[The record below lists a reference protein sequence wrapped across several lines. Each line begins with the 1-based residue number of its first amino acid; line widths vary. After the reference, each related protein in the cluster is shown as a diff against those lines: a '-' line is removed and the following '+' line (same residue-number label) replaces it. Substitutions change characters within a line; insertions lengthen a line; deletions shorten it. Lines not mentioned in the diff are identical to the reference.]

1 MDSIVPEIITGQ
13 DAAASYETGG
23 GAEEAARVEAARAE
37 LYDEAHGISSE
48 GDGGLLL
55 GKYKSADD
63 LAEAYKSLQAE
74 YTRLKSGL
82 PQQEPQLNQ
91 QEVVEGDSEAPEAE
105 QPKAPQ
111 IDEAQAVQI
120 QQRVFEMAGG
130 ESGYQRLA
138 NWVANNLPA
147 DRVNAWNDAL
157 AQGNEAQI
165 VTALKG
171 LQYDYMM
178 ANGYE
183 PRLTGGRA
191 PSNEVRGYSSE
202 AQVVEAM
209 SDPRYSGDNP
219 DPAYIREVERR
230 LAASNV
236 FQTR

>member
-1 MDSIVPEIITGQ
+1 MPEIITGQ
-13 DAAASYETGG
+13 DDSSSYEASGG
-23 GAEEAARVEAARAE
+23 TDEAARVEAARAE
-37 LYDEAHGISSE
+37 LYDEANGIESGTGE
-48 GDGGLLL
+48 LLL
-55 GKYKSADD
+55 GKYRSADD

-74 YTRLKSGL
+74 YTRLKNGGET
-82 PQQEPQLNQ
+82 PEP
-91 QEVVEGDSEAPEAE
+91 ETIEATSDNVDDEESE
-105 QPKAPQ
+105 QPQAPQ
-111 IDEAQAVQI
+111 IDEAKATAI
-120 QQRVFEMAGG
+120 QQRVLEMAGG
-130 ESGYQRLA
+130 EDGYKRLA
-138 NWVANNLPA
+138 NWVAGNLPA

-209 SDPRYSGDNP
+209 NDPRYSGDNP

>member
-1 MDSIVPEIITGQ
+1 VPEIITGQ
-13 DAAASYETGG
+13 DSSMSYETGAA
-23 GAEEAARVEAARAE
+23 AEETARVETARAE
-37 LYDEAHGISSE
+37 LYDEAQGVTDE

-74 YTRLKSGL
+74 FTRLKSGL
-82 PQQEPQLNQ
+82 PPEEQQLNQ
-91 QEVVEGDSEAPEAE
+91 QEVVEDGGVE
-105 QPKAPQ
+105 QTGEEPKAQQ
-111 IDEAQAVQI
+111 ISEAQAVQI

-138 NWVANNLPA
+138 NWVASNLPA
-147 DRVNAWNDAL
+147 DRVNTWNETL
-157 AQGNEAQI
+157 TQGNEAQI
-165 VTALKG
+165 VTALKS

-191 PSNEVRGYSSE
+191 PSNEVRGYNSE

-230 LAASNV
+230 IAASNV

>member
-1 MDSIVPEIITGQ
+1 M
-13 DAAASYETGG
+13 SYETG
-23 GAEEAARVEAARAE
+23 AATEEAARVETARAE
-37 LYDEAHGISSE
+37 LYDEAQGISSE

-55 GKYKSADD
+55 GKYRSADD

-82 PQQEPQLNQ
+82 PPQEQQLNQ
-91 QEVVEGDSEAPEAE
+91 QEVVEEGGNEQESDEPQAPR
-105 QPKAPQ
+105 

-130 ESGYQRLA
+130 QDGYTRLA
-138 NWVANNLPA
+138 NWVASNLPA
-147 DRVNAWNDAL
+147 DRVNSWNEAL
-157 AQGNEAQI
+157 AQGNESQI
-165 VTALKG
+165 ITTLKG

-236 FQTR
+236 FQSR

>member
-1 MDSIVPEIITGQ
+1 MPEIITGQ
-13 DAAASYETGG
+13 DGSMSYETG
-23 GAEEAARVEAARAE
+23 AATDEAARVESARAE
-37 LYDEAHGISSE
+37 LLDEATGQTEQGHG
-48 GDGGLLL
+48 DLLL
-55 GKYKSADD
+55 GKYRSAED

-74 YTRLKSGL
+74 YTRLKSGAT
-82 PQQEPQLNQ
+82 PAEEEAQP
-91 QEVVEGDSEAPEAE
+91 EVVAQSEPEPEGQA
-105 QPKAPQ
+105 KAPQ
-111 IDEAQAVQI
+111 IDEGKAEAI
-120 QQRVFEMAGG
+120 QQRVFDQAGG
-130 ESGYQRLA
+130 EDGYKRLA
-138 NWVANNLPA
+138 TCVAGNLPA

-157 AQGNEAQI
+157 SKGDEAQI

-209 SDPRYSGDNP
+209 SDPRYSGNNP
-219 DPAYIREVERR
+219 DPSYIREVERR
-230 LAASNV
+230 LAVSNV

>member
-1 MDSIVPEIITGQ
+1 M
-13 DAAASYETGG
+13 SYETG
-23 GAEEAARVEAARAE
+23 AATEEAARVEAARAE
-37 LYDEAHGISSE
+37 LYDEAQGTTAE

-55 GKYKSADD
+55 GKYRSTDD

-82 PQQEPQLNQ
+82 PPQEQQLNQ
-91 QEVVEGDSEAPEAE
+91 QEVVEEGGVEQASEEPN
-105 QPKAPQ
+105 APQ
-111 IDEAQAVQI
+111 INETQAVQI

-130 ESGYQRLA
+130 QDGYTRLA
-138 NWVANNLPA
+138 NWVASNLPA
-147 DRVNAWNDAL
+147 DRVNAWNEAL
-157 AQGNEAQI
+157 AQGNESQI

-191 PSNEVRGYSSE
+191 PSNEVRGFSSE

-209 SDPRYSGDNP
+209 NDPRYSGSNP
-219 DPAYIREVERR
+219 DPSYIREVERR

>member
-1 MDSIVPEIITGQ
+1 MPEIITGQ
-13 DAAASYETGG
+13 DGSMSYETG
-23 GAEEAARVEAARAE
+23 AATEEAARVEAARAE
-37 LYDEAHGISSE
+37 LYDEAQGTSE
-48 GDGGLLL
+48 QGDGGLLL
-55 GKYKSADD
+55 GKYRSADD

-82 PQQEPQLNQ
+82 PPQEQQLNQ
-91 QEVVEGDSEAPEAE
+91 QEVIEEGGVEQDSEEPN
-105 QPKAPQ
+105 APQ
-111 IDEAQAVQI
+111 INEAQAVQI

-130 ESGYQRLA
+130 QDGYTRLA
-138 NWVANNLPA
+138 NWVASNLPA
-147 DRVNAWNDAL
+147 DRVNAWNEAL
-157 AQGNEAQI
+157 AQGNESQI

-191 PSNEVRGYSSE
+191 PSNEVRGFSSE

-209 SDPRYSGDNP
+209 NDPRYFGSNP

-230 LAASNV
+230 LAVSNV
-236 FQTR
+236 FQQR

>member
-1 MDSIVPEIITGQ
+1 MPEIITGQ
-13 DAAASYETGG
+13 DDSSSYEASG
-23 GAEEAARVEAARAE
+23 GADEAARVEAARAE
-37 LYDEAHGISSE
+37 LYDEANGFESGTGE
-48 GDGGLLL
+48 LLL
-55 GKYKSADD
+55 GKYRSAED

-74 YTRLKSGL
+74 YTRLKTGGQA
-82 PQQEPQLNQ
+82 PEPQTI
-91 QEVVEGDSEAPEAE
+91 EATSDDSEEEPAE
-105 QPKAPQ
+105 QGQAPQ
-111 IDEAQAVQI
+111 IDEATATAI
-120 QQRVFEMAGG
+120 QQRVLEMAGG
-130 ESGYQRLA
+130 EDGYKRLA
-138 NWVANNLPA
+138 NWVAGNLPA
-147 DRVNAWNDAL
+147 DRVNAWNEAL
-157 AQGNEAQI
+157 AQGNEGQI

>member
-1 MDSIVPEIITGQ
+1 MPEIITGQ
-13 DAAASYETGG
+13 DGSMSYETGAA
-23 GAEEAARVEAARAE
+23 AEEAARVETARAE
-37 LYDEAHGISSE
+37 LYDESQGVSSE
-48 GDGGLLL
+48 GEGELLL
-55 GKYKSADD
+55 GKYRSADD

-74 YTRLKSGL
+74 YTRLKSGAQPE
-82 PQQEPQLNQ
+82 PQQQE
-91 QEVVEGDSEAPEAE
+91 EVVDSSESDEEE
-105 QPKAPQ
+105 QPQAPQ

-130 ESGYQRLA
+130 QDGYTRLA
-138 NWVANNLPA
+138 NWVASNLPA
-147 DRVNAWNDAL
+147 DRVNSWNEAL
-157 AQGNEAQI
+157 AQGNESQI
-165 VTALKG
+165 ITTLKG

>member
-1 MDSIVPEIITGQ
+1 M
-13 DAAASYETGG
+13 SYETG
-23 GAEEAARVEAARAE
+23 AATEEAARVETARAE
-37 LYDEAHGISSE
+37 LYDEAQGVSNE

-55 GKYKSADD
+55 GKYRSAED

-74 YTRLKSGL
+74 YTRLKSGAQPE
-82 PQQEPQLNQ
+82 PQQQAVEEVGQEPA
-91 QEVVEGDSEAPEAE
+91 EDEAE
-105 QPKAPQ
+105 PNSQR
-111 IDEAQAVQI
+111 IDEATAVAI

-130 ESGYQRLA
+130 QDGYTRLA
-138 NWVANNLPA
+138 NWVAGNLPA
-147 DRVNAWNDAL
+147 DRVNSWNEAL
-157 AQGNEAQI
+157 AQGNESQI
-165 VTALKG
+165 ITTLKG

-209 SDPRYSGDNP
+209 SDPRYSGNNP

-230 LAASNV
+230 LAVSNL
-236 FQTR
+236 FQAR

>member
-1 MDSIVPEIITGQ
+1 MPEIITGQ
-13 DAAASYETGG
+13 DGSMSYETG
-23 GAEEAARVEAARAE
+23 AATEEAARVETARAE
-37 LYDEAHGISSE
+37 LYDEAQGVSSE

-55 GKYKSADD
+55 GKYRSAED

-74 YTRLKSGL
+74 YTRLKSGAQPE
-82 PQQEPQLNQ
+82 PQQQE
-91 QEVVEGDSEAPEAE
+91 EVVDSSKSEEEA
-105 QPKAPQ
+105 QPQTPQ
-111 IDEAQAVQI
+111 IDEAQAAQI
-120 QQRVFEMAGG
+120 QQQVFEMAGG
-130 ESGYQRLA
+130 QDGYARLA
-138 NWVANNLPA
+138 NWVASNLPA
-147 DRVNAWNDAL
+147 DRVNSWNEAL
-157 AQGNEAQI
+157 AQGNESQI
-165 VTALKG
+165 ITTLKG

-230 LAASNV
+230 LASSNV

>member
-1 MDSIVPEIITGQ
+1 MPEIITGQ
-13 DAAASYETGG
+13 DGSMSYETG
-23 GAEEAARVEAARAE
+23 AATEEAARVESARAE
-37 LYDEAHGISSE
+37 LLDEATGQGNSSE
-48 GDGGLLL
+48 GELLL
-55 GKYKSADD
+55 GKYRSAED

-74 YTRLKSGL
+74 YTRLKSGVQ
-82 PQQEPQLNQ
+82 PSEQQPADEVQPEGEVQAENQ
-91 QEVVEGDSEAPEAE
+91 NDGPRL
-105 QPKAPQ
+105 
-111 IDEAQAVQI
+111 DESKVQAI
-120 QQRVFEMAGG
+120 QQRVFEQAGG
-130 ESGYQRLA
+130 EDGYKRLA
-138 NWVANNLPA
+138 NWVASNLPA
-147 DRVNAWNDAL
+147 DRVNAWNEAL
-157 AQGNEAQI
+157 AKGDEAQI

-219 DPAYIREVERR
+219 DPSYIREVERR
-230 LAASNV
+230 LAVSNV